1 LHGERSG
8 RIVGIL
14 SFIVPNVV
22 EEIKLSLLVMNQKYK
37 NLASE
42 QIDRI
47 IRLAWE
53 DRTSFESIE
62 KKLGLSESDVIY
74 VMRRQLKPSSFKRWR
89 ARVSGR
95 LTKHRKLLKESL
107 ALVKS

>member
-1 LHGERSG
+1 
-8 RIVGIL
+8 
-14 SFIVPNVV
+14 
-22 EEIKLSLLVMNQKYK
+22 MNHKYK
-37 NLASE
+37 DLAPE

-47 IRLAWE
+47 IRMAWE

-74 VMRRQLKPSSFKRWR
+74 VMRRQLKPSSFKLWR

-95 LTKHRKLLKESL
+95 LTKHRRLLKQSL
-107 ALVKS
+107 A